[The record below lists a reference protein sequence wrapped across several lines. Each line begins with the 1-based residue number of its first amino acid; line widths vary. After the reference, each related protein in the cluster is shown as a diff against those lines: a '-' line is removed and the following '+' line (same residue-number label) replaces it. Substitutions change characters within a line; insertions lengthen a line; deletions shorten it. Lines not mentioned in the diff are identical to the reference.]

1 MVPWIASA
9 FDAAHRGAQGARDAP
24 KRAAAQ
30 ASPERCPALA
40 RTRGGEDTS
49 TPMSESMRPPPTP
62 ETLPILPLRNSVLFP
77 TSVVP
82 VNVGRP
88 RSVRLIEEAFGQ
100 GRQNI
105 GVVAQCVAETEDP
118 KFEDVFEYGTVAR
131 VIKVIRLSS
140 GNYSVVLQGVSRMR
154 IEEPLGRH
162 PFLQARVLRV
172 PDTTHRD
179 VEIDAL
185 TVNLR
190 ESARVLLSLLPH
202 ASQDAKAVLDN
213 VRDPGPL
220 ADLIASN
227 LPITTAQKQSI
238 LETLDLRLR
247 LRKVLEMVTRQS
259 EVFRVK
265 KEISTMVEEEMS
277 RSQREILLR
286 QQARTIRKELGEG
299 DEDEDEIE
307 LLRDRVA
314 AAEMPIDAE
323 KAAKKQLSRMRSMSP
338 AGSEYQ
344 SSRTYVEW
352 LCDLPWSK
360 STLDRLDVAEVRRVL
375 DEDHH
380 GLEKVK
386 KRILEYIAVRKL
398 RSDKKGPILCLVG
411 PPGVGKTSLGRSI
424 ARATGRQFVRISLG
438 GVADEAEVRGHRRTY
453 VGSFPGRIV
462 GGLKKAAARNPV
474 FVLDEIDKLGND
486 SRGDPASALLEVL
499 DPEQNYAFVDHYL
512 EVPVDLTQVMFVAT
526 ANRKDTI
533 PTPLLD
539 RMEIIE
545 LPGYTREEKIAIARQ
560 FLVPKQLSEH
570 GLSPDRLD
578 FSTEGIDFIVDHYTR
593 EAGVRNL
600 ERQVASI
607 CRNVAVR
614 VAAGEDVQII
624 ADGPF
629 VEAALGPPR
638 HERNIAEKLGAP
650 GVATGLSWTP
660 AGGDLLFV
668 ESSRMPGKGHV
679 HLTGQMGD
687 VMKESVAAAFT
698 YIRAHAGKLG
708 LSEDFLTTIDVHVH
722 MPQGGI
728 KEGPSAGVAIFVSLA
743 SMLTRLRARPDLA
756 MTGELTLRG
765 AILRVDGIKE
775 KLLAAHRAG
784 IRSVLIP
791 SRNERDLDDVPESV
805 RKDLTIHL
813 VSRLD
818 EVLAIALE
826 MPSAPPADA
835 ETAPAAP

>member
-1 MVPWIASA
+1 M
-9 FDAAHRGAQGARDAP
+9 
-24 KRAAAQ
+24 
-30 ASPERCPALA
+30 
-40 RTRGGEDTS
+40 T
-49 TPMSESMRPPPTP
+49 ESFRPPPAP

-77 TSVVP
+77 ASVVP
-82 VNVGRP
+82 INVGRA
-88 RSVRLIEEAFGQ
+88 RSVRLIEEAFGND
-100 GRQNI
+100 RPTI
-105 GVVAQCVAETEDP
+105 GVVAQRVAETEDP
-118 KFEDVFEYGTVAR
+118 KFEDVFNVGTIAR
-131 VIKVIRLSS
+131 VLKVIRLSS
-140 GNYSVVLQGVSRMR
+140 GNYSVVLQGVARMR
-154 IEEPLGRH
+154 IEEQLGRH
-162 PFLQARVLRV
+162 PYLQGRVLRLGE
-172 PDTTHRD
+172 PPIRD

-185 TVNLR
+185 AVNLR
-190 ESARVLLSLLPH
+190 ESARRLLALLPH
-202 ASQDAKAVLDN
+202 ASREATAVLEN
-213 VRDPGPL
+213 VQEPGAL
-220 ADLIASN
+220 ADLVASN
-227 LPITTAQKQSI
+227 LPISTAQKQAV
-238 LETLDLRLR
+238 LETFDLRTR
-247 LRKVLEMVTRQS
+247 LRKVLELVTRQA

-265 KEISTMVEEEMS
+265 KEISTMVQEEMS
-277 RSQREILLR
+277 RSQREFLLR
-286 QQARTIRKELGEG
+286 QQAKAIRKELGEG
-299 DEDEDEIE
+299 DDEEDEIE
-307 LLRDRVA
+307 ALRDRVA
-314 AAEMPIDAE
+314 RAEMPIEAE

-338 AGSEYQ
+338 AGAEYQ
-344 SSRTYVEW
+344 SARTYVEW

-360 STLDRLDVAEVRRVL
+360 TTLDRLEVAEVRRVL

-380 GLEKVK
+380 GLEKIK

-438 GVADEAEVRGHRRTY
+438 GVADEAEIRGHRRTY
-453 VGSFPGRIV
+453 VGSFPGRII

-474 FVLDEIDKLGND
+474 FVLDEVDKLGND

-499 DPEQNYAFVDHYL
+499 DPEQNFAFVDHYI

-533 PTPLLD
+533 PMALLD
-539 RMEIIE
+539 RMEVIE

-570 GLSPDRLD
+570 GLTPDRLD
-578 FSTEGIDFIVDHYTR
+578 FALEGIDFIVDHYTR

-614 VAAGEDVQII
+614 VAAGEDVQIM
-624 ADGPF
+624 ADAAF

-638 HERNIAEKLGAP
+638 HERNMAEKLGLP

-660 AGGDLLFV
+660 SGGDLMFI
-668 ESSRMPGKGHV
+668 ESSRMPGKGLV

-698 YIRAHAGKLG
+698 YIRSHAAQLG

-728 KEGPSAGVAIFVSLA
+728 KEGPSAGIAIFVSLA
-743 SMLTRLRARPDLA
+743 SMLTRLRVRPDVA
-756 MTGELTLRG
+756 MTGEITLRG
-765 AILRVDGIKE
+765 TILRVEGIKE

-784 IRSVLIP
+784 MRIIVMP
-791 SRNERDLDDVPESV
+791 KRNERDLEDLPDSV

-813 VSRLD
+813 VSRVD
-818 EVLAIALE
+818 EVLALALQV
-826 MPSAPPADA
+826 PDAPPAPA